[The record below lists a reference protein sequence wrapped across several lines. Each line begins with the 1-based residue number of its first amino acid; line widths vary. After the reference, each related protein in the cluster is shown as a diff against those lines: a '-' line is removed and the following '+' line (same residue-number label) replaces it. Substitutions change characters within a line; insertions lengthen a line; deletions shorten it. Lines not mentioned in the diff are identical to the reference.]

1 MEIINYSYKDLTPIL
16 NGVNKKSATLWE
28 QANTLNK
35 RRIHLKNTPPEW
47 DKTLPELASEEKLY
61 WRASRKFN
69 KEIMPIE
76 KGIEENIKAIQD
88 YKTETDRRNNIL
100 NRMSYLK
107 WIMKDWYNS
116 DTKNRLAWTN
126 MVRDALKEYKQLREE
141 ANKFI
146 PLINKQFK

>member
-16 NGVNKKSATLWE
+16 DETKRKSATLWE
-28 QANTLNK
+28 QSTALNK
-35 RRIHLKNTPPEW
+35 RRIHLEKTPSEW

-61 WRASRKFN
+61 WRASRRFN
-69 KEIMPIE
+69 KEITPIE
-76 KGIEENIKAIQD
+76 KGVEENIKAIQD

-107 WIMKDWYNS
+107 WIMRDWYNS
-116 DTKNRLAWTN
+116 DTKNRLAWIN
-126 MVRDALKEYKQLREE
+126 MVRDALNEYKQLSKD